1 VRSRIRCL
9 GVAGGGRLQLV
20 ASQRTRAGKDDDA
33 QEILEIPGSWRISDA
48 LEILEMQRD
57 WWISSGHDGDGPEVE
72 NSTGSPRDGG
82 EPRMGMKQGP
92 APHHPHSLPRYSAVM
107 PTPHQHGLLHL

>member
-1 VRSRIRCL
+1 
-9 GVAGGGRLQLV
+9 LV

-72 NSTGSPRDGG
+72 NSCGRGQFRG
-82 EPRMGMKQGP
+82 R
-92 APHHPHSLPRYSAVM
+92 H
-107 PTPHQHGLLHL
+107 